1 MSRYFPEPCE
11 RSSVNIKIKLH
22 LFNYI
27 PKGDLKRAT
36 STLISKKY
44 LASLRTKVDN

>member
-11 RSSVNIKIKLH
+11 RSSVNIKIKLD

-27 PKGDLKRAT
+27 TKGDLKGAT
-36 STLISKKY
+36 STLTSKKIFG
-44 LASLRTKVDN
+44 

>member
-11 RSSVNIKIKLH
+11 RSSVNVKIKLD

-27 PKGDLKRAT
+27 MKGDLKGAT
-36 STLISKKY
+36 STMTSKKY